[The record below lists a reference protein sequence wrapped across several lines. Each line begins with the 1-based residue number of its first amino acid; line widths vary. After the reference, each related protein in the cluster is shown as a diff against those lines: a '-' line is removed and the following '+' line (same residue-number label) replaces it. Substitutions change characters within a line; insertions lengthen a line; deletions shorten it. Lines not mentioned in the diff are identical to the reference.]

1 MKLRVFID
9 TNVFIYAFEYPDS
22 NSAKII
28 HLINEGTIESM
39 ISEQVVKEVTRYFDK
54 YHGGKLAQL
63 FRRYLLES
71 CIIISKENIVD
82 AMVEYRT
89 QIKEKDLEQL
99 AATKALGLKYLLSF
113 DRD

>member
-1 MKLRVFID
+1 
-9 TNVFIYAFEYPDS
+9 
-22 NSAKII
+22 
-28 HLINEGTIESM
+28 M

-113 DRD
+113 DRDFEPFEEYTTPHEFIRLLKLKTAPTEF